1 MEEGLF
7 YFVVTTTLEVDVGFE
22 VTVVD
27 ESTHSSHL
35 NAFDF
40 EEGGEVEDVW
50 KVKTMSETV
59 SMPESEEFACET
71 KSYDMRVKVIIDI
84 GCFTFRSE
92 VYKSKKV
99 TRPNKQNNIRK
110 FVYHTAY
117 PKTILLLN

>member
-50 KVKTMSETV
+50 KVKTMPETV
-59 SMPESEEFACET
+59 SVPESKEFACE
-71 KSYDMRVKVIIDI
+71 KRSY
-84 GCFTFRSE
+84 
-92 VYKSKKV
+92 SKQLKHL
-99 TRPNKQNNIRK
+99 
-110 FVYHTAY
+110 F
-117 PKTILLLN
+117 